1 MSQTPARKPGDRVVR
16 RRFKA
21 SQTIELP
28 RAIERQ
34 GVPNPRRHAKL
45 FSLALVAVVLVS
57 SALLALPWSTRSGE
71 STSFVD
77 ALFTSVSAFCV
88 TGLIVVDTET
98 HWSFF
103 GQVIILI
110 LIQAGGLGFM
120 VGASLVLRILQRGA
134 STGLRETLLIQDG
147 APTLSLR
154 EAASL
159 SGRITRFTLIVEAI
173 GALILFLSFAIVGD
187 RPLHI
192 ALWHGLFHS
201 ISAFCNAGF
210 DLQGQFTSLVGYQS
224 SIIVNLTIIALVQ
237 AGALSFVFFADL
249 NAKRRWRTLAL
260 ESKIIMV
267 ANAAVIATGLVI
279 FLAAEWNQTLADV
292 PLIERPFV
300 SLFQS
305 VAARTAGF
313 ATVNFADLTTITLF
327 CWIAIMF
334 IGGASASTAGGVK
347 LTTVGVIGLA
357 VVSTIRGQQ
366 EPQVFGRRI
375 PTALVFRALAVVTLM
390 FLAHF
395 VATLALTITQH
406 YTGGDFTFLSLLFE
420 AMSAIATVGLST
432 GITPFLSDPA
442 KLILIVT
449 MIFGRLGPLTVVYA
463 LQIRQHPVRY
473 RFPEEPVRIG

>member
-1 MSQTPARKPGDRVVR
+1 MSQPPARRPGDRVVR

-21 SQTIELP
+21 SRTIELP
-28 RAIERQ
+28 HALERQ
-34 GVPNPRRHAKL
+34 VVPNPRRHAKL
-45 FSLALVAVVLVS
+45 FSLGLIAVIVVATI
-57 SALLALPWSTRSGE
+57 LLALPVSSRSGD
-71 STSFVD
+71 STPIVD
-77 ALFTSVSAFCV
+77 AFFTAVSAFCV
-88 TGLIVVDTET
+88 TGLIVVDTQT
-98 HWSFF
+98 HWSFV
-103 GQVIILI
+103 GQVVILV
-110 LIQAGGLGFM
+110 LMQAGGLGFM
-120 VGASLVLRILQRGA
+120 VGASLVLRVLQRGA
-134 STGLRETLLIQDG
+134 TTGLRETLLLQDG

-173 GALILFLSFAIVGD
+173 GAAILFLYFAIAADKPV
-187 RPLHI
+187 HI
-192 ALWHGLFHS
+192 ALWHGIFHS

-210 DLQGQFTSLVGYQS
+210 DLQGQYSSLIGYRS
-224 SIIVNLTIIALVQ
+224 SIIVNLTILVLVQ
-237 AGALSFVFFADL
+237 AGALSFMFFADI

-267 ANAAVIATGLVI
+267 ANAIVAAVGAGI
-279 FLAAEWNQTLADV
+279 FLAAEWNQTLASIPV
-292 PLIERPFV
+292 IERPLV
-300 SLFQS
+300 ALFQG
-305 VAARTAGF
+305 AAGRTAGF
-313 ATVNFADLTTITLF
+313 ATINFADLTTITLF
-327 CWIAIMF
+327 SWVAIMF

-375 PTALVFRALAVVTLM
+375 PTPLVFRAMAVVTLM

-406 YTGGDFTFLSLLFE
+406 YTAGDFTFLALMFE
-420 AMSAIATVGLST
+420 TMSAIATVGLST
-432 GITPFLSDPA
+432 GITPLLSDPA
-442 KLILIVT
+442 KLILCVT

-463 LQIRQHPVRY
+463 LQIRQHAVRY